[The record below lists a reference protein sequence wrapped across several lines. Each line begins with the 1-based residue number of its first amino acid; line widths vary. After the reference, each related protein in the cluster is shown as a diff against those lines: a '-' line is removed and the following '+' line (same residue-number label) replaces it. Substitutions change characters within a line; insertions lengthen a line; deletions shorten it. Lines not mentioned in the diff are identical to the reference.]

1 MAVELDKKTGKYM
14 FAGKIYKDGKCI
26 KRYRKRGFDSK
37 WEAQK
42 AEVEF
47 RKDFFM
53 LPSDMNFDRL
63 YKAFKEYNKKV
74 YTYGNR
80 NSYSKTDIYATFM
93 RMKENAMKNGCK

>member
-42 AEVEF
+42 
-47 RKDFFM
+47 
-53 LPSDMNFDRL
+53 LRL
-63 YKAFKEYNKKV
+63 
-74 YTYGNR
+74 
-80 NSYSKTDIYATFM
+80 NSEKISLCFHQT
-93 RMKENAMKNGCK
+93 

>member
-14 FAGKIYKDGKCI
+14 FVGKIYKDGKCI

-47 RKDFFM
+47 RKISLCFHQ
-53 LPSDMNFDRL
+53 
-63 YKAFKEYNKKV
+63 
-74 YTYGNR
+74 T
-80 NSYSKTDIYATFM
+80 
-93 RMKENAMKNGCK
+93 

>member
-63 YKAFKEYNKKV
+63 YKAL
-74 YTYGNR
+74 
-80 NSYSKTDIYATFM
+80 A
-93 RMKENAMKNGCK
+93 